1 MVYDLSVEVVGD
13 IGSNSK
19 SNFDFGTM
27 NRSLILFFFFDDED
41 IFFDDKDI
49 FFDDEDDP
57 DDTDEFADDILTR
70 FSLLATGERLFLGEG
85 LEEADG
91 DSVVLMGVSVEVS
104 AMLESVVLLELELCN
119 LGLLSPS
126 SLS

>member
-1 MVYDLSVEVVGD
+1 M
-13 IGSNSK
+13 
-19 SNFDFGTM
+19 
-27 NRSLILFFFFDDED
+27 FFFFDDED
-41 IFFDDKDI
+41 IFFDDEDIFFDDEDIFFDDEDI

-91 DSVVLMGVSVEVS
+91 DSVTLMGVSVEVG
-104 AMLESVVLLELELCN
+104 AMLESVVLLELVLCN

>member
-27 NRSLILFFFFDDED
+27 NRSLILFFFFDDE
-41 IFFDDKDI
+41 DI

-91 DSVVLMGVSVEVS
+91 DSVVLMGISVEVG